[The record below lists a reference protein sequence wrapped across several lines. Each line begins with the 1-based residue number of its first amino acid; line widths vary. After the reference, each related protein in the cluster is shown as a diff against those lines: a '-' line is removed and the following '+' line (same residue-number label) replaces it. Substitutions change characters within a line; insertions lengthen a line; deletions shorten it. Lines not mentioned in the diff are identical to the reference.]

1 MFETLTGTL
10 ITVVTRLL
18 TGVQSRWVGCGPAA
32 VQRIYFANHTSHM
45 DFVLLWCALPKPL
58 RKKTRPVAAKDYW
71 GRGALRRYLIHRVF
85 RGVLIERGHVD
96 RASNPLAP
104 MLAAL
109 DGGESLILFPEGTR
123 GTGGEVQPFKGGV
136 FHLAESRG
144 AVELVPAWIDNSYR
158 VMPKGSLFP
167 VPLLCSVTFGKPVQM
182 EAGEHKQAFL
192 ARLRQSLMDL
202 EGRDHA

>member
-1 MFETLTGTL
+1 MFETLAGTL

-18 TGVQSRWVGCGPAA
+18 TGVQSRWVGCGPAG

-45 DFVLLWCALPKPL
+45 DFVLLWCALPRPL
-58 RKKTRPVAAKDYW
+58 RQKTRPVAAKDYW
-71 GRGALRRYLIHRVF
+71 GHGALRQYLIHRVF

-123 GTGGEVQPFKGGV
+123 GTGAEVQPFKGGV

-144 AVELVPAWIDNSYR
+144 DVELVPAWIDNSYR

-167 VPLLCSVTFGKPVQM
+167 VPLLCSVTFGKPIQM
-182 EAGEHKQAFL
+182 EAGEQKQAFL